1 MINVFSFTVMAICF
15 LLLIYT
21 EKNALEMVQGFLQ
34 DQAVNSC
41 TFMWKRVCYSHF
53 TLILH
58 LIVQILEKIEVI
70 PVFIPF
76 GDLILNFSL
85 NVDVGISY
93 ITVATCV
100 WYTCIFTVKE
110 SSLIFIDHCSSP
122 LSRDKVRNL
131 YWYFTKKN
139 VIVSSYVSNKFIV
152 SAKWSTW
159 KSMRLVTFTED
170 FLSLSPDIF
179 LCKVTVTHSSF
190 HFVFYFERGKT
201 HPFIYCHVNFISF
214 LLFYF

>member
-100 WYTCIFTVKE
+100 WYTCIFTVKALWFLLITVHHL
-110 SSLIFIDHCSSP
+110 SLGTKLEIFIDILQKQC
-122 LSRDKVRNL
+122 NC
-131 YWYFTKKN
+131 
-139 VIVSSYVSNKFIV
+139 
-152 SAKWSTW
+152 
-159 KSMRLVTFTED
+159 
-170 FLSLSPDIF
+170 FLQ
-179 LCKVTVTHSSF
+179 LCVK
-190 HFVFYFERGKT
+190 
-201 HPFIYCHVNFISF
+201 
-214 LLFYF
+214 